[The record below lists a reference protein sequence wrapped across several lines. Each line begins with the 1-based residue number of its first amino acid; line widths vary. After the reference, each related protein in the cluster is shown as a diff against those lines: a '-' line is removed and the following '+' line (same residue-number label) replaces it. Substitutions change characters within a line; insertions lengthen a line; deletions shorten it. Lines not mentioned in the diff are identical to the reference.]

1 MSKNLGQ
8 IPAMKETENNDFKT
22 FLDFKKKKE
31 YLSDRNKTHKYNRNK
46 NGFFYRSE
54 LRTNF
59 EQSDLRSQINQL
71 LSLADQEYSKTI
83 DAIEK
88 DCEYNSEELFNT
100 INKILSI
107 MNNTHG
113 FINDKL
119 FELKKDKFEEWE
131 QSKMEQI
138 AKFLIKEFGDEI
150 IGTNLN
156 DQADKIEIALN
167 ETDNG
172 NLAIDD
178 QFINGLSN
186 VIYEILEEQ
195 E

>member
-1 MSKNLGQ
+1 
-8 IPAMKETENNDFKT
+8 
-22 FLDFKKKKE
+22 
-31 YLSDRNKTHKYNRNK
+31 
-46 NGFFYRSE
+46 
-54 LRTNF
+54 
-59 EQSDLRSQINQL
+59 
-71 LSLADQEYSKTI
+71 
-83 DAIEK
+83 
-88 DCEYNSEELFNT
+88 
-100 INKILSI
+100 
-107 MNNTHG
+107 
-113 FINDKL
+113 
-119 FELKKDKFEEWE
+119 
-131 QSKMEQI
+131 MEQI